1 MTPTSPSRDSSRTVP
16 LIDRLVDQVRGSLVL
31 QAVLFLSLVDYAGAF
46 LLALLGRIPW
56 AGAGVL
62 VALSALTWYFGLGL
76 PLLNR
81 ERNARL
87 GSERMRYWGEVVE
100 MFGRV
105 VVCAHAVLLAVML
118 ALLAS

>member
-1 MTPTSPSRDSSRTVP
+1 MTSTSPTRDSSSGASLV
-16 LIDRLVDQVRGSLVL
+16 DRLVDQVRGSFVL
-31 QAVLFLSLVDYAGAF
+31 QAVFFLSLVDYAGAF
-46 LLALLGRIPW
+46 LLALLGRVPW
-56 AGAGVL
+56 TGAGVL
-62 VALSALTWYFGLGL
+62 VALSALTWYFGLGV

-105 VVCAHAVLLAVML
+105 VVCAHAVLLALMI